1 MTLCCSRACGCV
13 CLQQR
18 DSECGFIAIV
28 LKTLVTQVK
37 CELKDITQLEALRLE
52 YLGLQMQLGHW
63 LTDCPSVADLK
74 AARQTIK
81 ALKSRLRHTLADKQ
95 DAEEV
100 RGGEG
105 QGNEKRVIKV
115 GGDQSFDWR
124 FESTCPI
131 FNLSFARRSTR
142 SVACKCDWG
151 EREWCMGTFCDFRK

>member
-1 MTLCCSRACGCV
+1 MLQQRQVHLGRFYALVTSRVNKKIAISPFTVAVKCRFV
-13 CLQQR
+13 YLQQR

-37 CELKDITQLEALRLE
+37 CELKDIQQLETLRLE

-74 AARQTIK
+74 AGRQTIK

-100 RGGEG
+100 RVGEG
-105 QGNEKRVIKV
+105 
-115 GGDQSFDWR
+115 
-124 FESTCPI
+124 
-131 FNLSFARRSTR
+131 
-142 SVACKCDWG
+142 
-151 EREWCMGTFCDFRK
+151 